1 MKENEDYE
9 LITHDGLAEAWAVR
23 IMSGPYI
30 ETVFMFG
37 AVSFN
42 EVEDHM
48 SFNFE
53 ILETPDPDHVTT
65 DNIELQEYVGNI
77 LQDIILRG
85 LKEGTTELIERDT
98 IELEN

>member
-48 SFNFE
+48 SFNF
-53 ILETPDPDHVTT
+53 
-65 DNIELQEYVGNI
+65 
-77 LQDIILRG
+77 
-85 LKEGTTELIERDT
+85 
-98 IELEN
+98 